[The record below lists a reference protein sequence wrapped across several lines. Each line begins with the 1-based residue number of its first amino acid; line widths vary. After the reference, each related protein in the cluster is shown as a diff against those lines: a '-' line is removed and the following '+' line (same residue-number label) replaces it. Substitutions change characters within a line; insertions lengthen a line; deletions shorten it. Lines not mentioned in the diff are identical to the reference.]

1 MLTKMPT
8 QEMIDEWKKIFE
20 ENRASLM
27 PNRKT
32 GIEIDNYLK
41 THYYVMPINTDKA
54 NKVVVENIMNNE
66 PLKEKLPQG
75 VFPCPVTYYVG
86 DEKVFV
92 GIDLVTGYF
101 QCEEKG
107 AEKIFDDLFAYRGL
121 DEMDLKNY
129 FLVAEYIKCTSR

>member
-1 MLTKMPT
+1 
-8 QEMIDEWKKIFE
+8 MIDEWKKIFE

-75 VFPCPVTYYVG
+75 VLPCPAT
-86 DEKVFV
+86 
-92 GIDLVTGYF
+92 
-101 QCEEKG
+101 
-107 AEKIFDDLFAYRGL
+107 
-121 DEMDLKNY
+121 
-129 FLVAEYIKCTSR
+129 